1 MPRRVLV
8 TGVTGRMGAAVLRA
22 VRSDV
27 RFLLVGGTVRAGR
40 GLAGQ
45 DAGTVAGLGALGVPV
60 FEDAAE
66 ASAEARPEVVIDFS
80 SPDFT
85 AEWADLC
92 AKSGAALVVG
102 TTGLSAAVRETLD
115 RAARSAPVVLS
126 PNMSVG
132 INVLLDVASHLVR
145 VLGDSWDVE
154 VLELHHRQ
162 KRDAPSGT
170 ALRLAEALARAAGRD
185 AASFRL
191 ARAGEVGPRT
201 SGEIGLQTLR
211 GGDVVGEH
219 TVFFL
224 TDGERIEVTHRATS
238 REQFAR
244 GAVRAAAWATAQ
256 EPGLYSMRDVLGL

>member
-1 MPRRVLV
+1 
-8 TGVTGRMGAAVLRA
+8 MGSAVLRA
-22 VRSDV
+22 LRSDV
-27 RFLLVGGTVRAGR
+27 RFQVVGALVRPGR

-45 DAGTVAGLGALGVPV
+45 DAGVVAGLGTLGVPAY
-60 FEDAAE
+60 EDAAE
-66 ASAEARPEVVIDFS
+66 ASSKARPDVVIDFS
-80 SPDFT
+80 SPEYAGDW
-85 AEWADLC
+85 AELC
-92 AKSGAALVVG
+92 AASGAALVVG
-102 TTGLSAAVRETLD
+102 TTGLSAAVREKLD
-115 RAARSAPVVLS
+115 RAARSAAVVLS

-132 INVLLDVASHLVR
+132 INVLLDVAAHLVR
-145 VLGDSWDVE
+145 VLGDGWDVE

-170 ALRLAEALARAAGRD
+170 ALRLAEVLARAAGRD

-191 ARAGEVGPRT
+191 ARAGEVGPRVG
-201 SGEIGLQTLR
+201 GEIGVQTLR

-224 TDGERIEVTHRATS
+224 SDGERIEVTHRATS

-244 GAVRAAAWATAQ
+244 GAVRAAAWACAQ

>member
-1 MPRRVLV
+1 MPCRVLV

-22 VRSDV
+22 LRSDV
-27 RFLLVGGTVRAGR
+27 RFLLVGGTVRPGR
-40 GLAGQ
+40 GQAGQ
-45 DAGTVAGLGALGVPV
+45 DVGTLAGLGPLGARV
-60 FEDAAE
+60 FEDASQ

-92 AKSGAALVVG
+92 AASGAALVVG
-102 TTGLSAAVRETLD
+102 TTGLSAAVREKLD

-132 INVLLDVASHLVR
+132 VNVLLDVAAQMVR
-145 VLGDSWDVE
+145 VLGEGWDVE

-170 ALRLAEALARAAGRD
+170 ALRLAEVLARAAGRD
-185 AASFRL
+185 ASSFRL
-191 ARAGEVGPRT
+191 ARAGEVGPRA
-201 SGEIGLQTLR
+201 SGEIGVQTLR

-224 TDGERIEVTHRATS
+224 SDGERIEVTHRASS

-244 GAVRAAAWATAQ
+244 GAVRAAAWACAQ
-256 EPGLYSMRDVLGL
+256 EPGLYSMQDVLGL

>member
-45 DAGTVAGLGALGVPV
+45 DAGTVAGLGALGARV
-60 FEDAAE
+60 FEDASE

>member
-40 GLAGQ
+40 GVAGQ
-45 DAGTVAGLGALGVPV
+45 DAGTLAGVGPLGVPAY
-60 FEDAAE
+60 EDASE

-85 AEWADLC
+85 AEWAELC

-102 TTGLSAAVRETLD
+102 TTGLSAAVREKLD

-132 INVLLDVASHLVR
+132 INVLLDVAAHLVR
-145 VLGDSWDVE
+145 VLGDGWDVE

-170 ALRLAEALARAAGRD
+170 ALRLAEVLARAAGRD

-191 ARAGEVGPRT
+191 ARAGEVGPRAT
-201 SGEIGLQTLR
+201 GEIGLQTLR

-224 TDGERIEVTHRATS
+224 SDGERIEVTHRATS

>member
-8 TGVTGRMGAAVLRA
+8 TGVTGRMGSAVVRA
-22 VRSDV
+22 LRSDV
-27 RFLLVGGTVRAGR
+27 RFQLAGGTARPGSS
-40 GLAGQ
+40 LAGQ
-45 DAGTVAGLGALGVPV
+45 DIGALSGGGPLGALV
-60 FEDAAE
+60 FEDPSQ

-80 SPDFT
+80 HPDST
-85 AEWADLC
+85 GEWADVC
-92 AKSGAALVVG
+92 ARTGTALVVG
-102 TTGLSAAVRETLD
+102 TTGLSGAIRERLD

-145 VLGDSWDVE
+145 VLGESWDVE
-154 VLELHHRQ
+154 VLDLHHRQ

-170 ALRLAEALARAAGRD
+170 ALRLAEVLARAAGRD
-185 AASFRL
+185 ASAFRL
-191 ARAGEVGPRT
+191 ARAGEVGPRPA
-201 SGEIGLQTLR
+201 GEIGVQTLR

-224 TDGERIEVTHRATS
+224 SDGERIEVTHRASS

-244 GAVRAAAWATAQ
+244 GAIRAAAWVGVQ
-256 EPGLYSMRDVLGL
+256 EPGLYTMQDVLGL

>member
-27 RFLLVGGTVRAGR
+27 RFVLVGAMARSGR

-45 DAGTVAGLGALGVPV
+45 DAGALAGLAPLDVPV
-60 FEDAAE
+60 FEDPAE
-66 ASAEARPEVVIDFS
+66 ATTETRPDVVIDFS
-80 SPDFT
+80 YGDSTGDW
-85 AEWADLC
+85 AEVC
-92 AKSGAALVVG
+92 EQSGAALVVG
-102 TTGLSAAVRETLD
+102 TTGLSGAVREKLD
-115 RAARSAPVVLS
+115 RASRSAAVVLS

-145 VLGDSWDVE
+145 VLGEGWDVE
-154 VLELHHRQ
+154 ILELHHRQ

-170 ALRLAEALARAAGRD
+170 ALRLAEVLAKAAGRD
-185 AASFRL
+185 ASAFRL
-191 ARAGEVGPRT
+191 ARAGEVGPRAA
-201 SGEIGLQTLR
+201 GEIGVQTLR

-224 TDGERIEVTHRATS
+224 SDGERIEVTHRASS

-244 GAVRAAAWATAQ
+244 GAVRAAAWACAQ
-256 EPGLYSMRDVLGL
+256 EPGLYSMQDVLGL

>member
-60 FEDAAE
+60 FEDAGE

-145 VLGDSWDVE
+145 VLGDGWDVE

-170 ALRLAEALARAAGRD
+170 ALRLAETLARAAGRD

-201 SGEIGLQTLR
+201 SGEIGVQTLR

-224 TDGERIEVTHRATS
+224 SDGERIEFIHRATS

>member
-27 RFLLVGGTVRAGR
+27 RFQVVGALVRAGR
-40 GLAGQ
+40 GLSGQ
-45 DAGTVAGLGALGVPV
+45 DAGVVAGLGALGVPAY
-60 FEDAAE
+60 EDAAE
-66 ASAEARPEVVIDFS
+66 ASAKARPDVVIDFS
-80 SPDFT
+80 SSEYTGD
-85 AEWADLC
+85 WADLC
-92 AKSGAALVVG
+92 AAGGAALVVG
-102 TTGLSAAVRETLD
+102 TTGLSAAVREKLD
-115 RAARSAPVVLS
+115 RAARSAAVVLS

-132 INVLLDVASHLVR
+132 INVLLDVAAHLVR

-170 ALRLAEALARAAGRD
+170 ALRLAEVLARAAGRD
-185 AASFRL
+185 ASSFRL
-191 ARAGEVGPRT
+191 ARAGEVGPRA
-201 SGEIGLQTLR
+201 SGEIGVQTLR

-224 TDGERIEVTHRATS
+224 SDGERMEVTHRATS

-244 GAVRAAAWATAQ
+244 GAVRAAAWACAQ
-256 EPGLYSMRDVLGL
+256 EPGLYSMQDVLGL